1 MMRSPKLVVWFV
13 AVLGVLL
20 GGALAQS
27 AAVEAPRLTLS
38 YGQFGLVYQMFSIT
52 IATMGA
58 GFLFFVLAQPNLS
71 PKYRPAMVVSALVVA
86 VACYHYFRI
95 FNSWNESYALTGEV
109 YRATG
114 IPFNDAYRY
123 ADWILTV
130 PLLLVETV
138 AVLAL
143 ASNIASGMIWRLAL
157 AAFVMIAT
165 GYPGEI
171 SSETGTRLLWG
182 TISTIP
188 FIYIVYTLFVELGK
202 SLERQPA
209 RVQVLTRNLRLLLF
223 ASWGFYPIAYL
234 LPVLLGGGLSSNGV
248 VAVQVGY
255 SIADILAKVGFG
267 ALIYFIALE
276 KTAHDRT
283 LGAPENSTT
292 PAATELNLRS

>member
-1 MMRSPKLVVWFV
+1 M
-13 AVLGVLL
+13 
-20 GGALAQS
+20 
-27 AAVEAPRLTLS
+27 
-38 YGQFGLVYQMFSIT
+38 YQLFSIT

-143 ASNIASGMIWRLAL
+143 ASNVASGMIWRLAL

-171 SSETGTRLLWG
+171 SNDTTTRLIWG

-188 FIYIVYTLFVELGK
+188 FIYIVYTLFAELGK
-202 SLERQPA
+202 SLARQPA

-234 LPVLLGGGLSSNGV
+234 LPVLLGGGLSANGV

-255 SIADILAKVGFG
+255 SLADILAKVGFG
-267 ALIYFIALE
+267 TLIYFIALE
-276 KTAHDRT
+276 KTAHDRSM
-283 LGAPENSTT
+283 GVAENSTT
-292 PAATELNLRS
+292 PAATE

>member
-1 MMRSPKLVVWFV
+1 MRQRFTPFTW
-13 AVLGVLL
+13 VLATLAVLL
-20 GGALAQS
+20 GTALAQS

-38 YGQFGLVYQMFSIT
+38 YGQFGLVYQIFSIS

-58 GFLFFVLAQPNLS
+58 GFIFFVLAQQNLS

-95 FNSWNESYALTGEV
+95 FNSWNESYALVGEV

-143 ASNIASGMIWRLAL
+143 ATNIASGMIWRLAL
-157 AAFVMIAT
+157 AAFVMIGT

-171 SSETGTRLLWG
+171 SSDTTTRLIWG

-188 FIYIVYTLFVELGK
+188 FIYIVYTLFVELGR
-202 SLERQPA
+202 SLDRQPP

-234 LPVLLGGGLSSNGV
+234 LPVLLGVGLSANGV

-255 SIADILAKVGFG
+255 SLADILAKVGFG
-267 ALIYFIALE
+267 TLIYFIALE
-276 KTAHDRT
+276 KTAHDRSA
-283 LGAPENSTT
+283 GVAENSTT
-292 PAATELNLRS
+292 PAATELRT